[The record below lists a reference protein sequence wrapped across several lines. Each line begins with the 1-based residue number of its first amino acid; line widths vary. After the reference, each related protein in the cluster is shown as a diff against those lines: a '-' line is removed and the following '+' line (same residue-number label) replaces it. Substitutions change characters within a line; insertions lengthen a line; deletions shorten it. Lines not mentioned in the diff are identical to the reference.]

1 MSSIVRAFR
10 FFDQAPGARVDWFA
24 VIAELERERI
34 SIAELA
40 KRCVVS
46 RGTISY
52 WKAGGEPKHS
62 DGQSLL
68 ILYAERFP
76 GKAVPVVQ
84 NRCDAGAHQVA
95 APQLSIVPTSNA
107 GAS

>member
-1 MSSIVRAFR
+1 MTSIVRAFR
-10 FFDQAPGARVDWFA
+10 FFSQEPGVRVDWFA
-24 VIAELERERI
+24 VITELERERI

-52 WKAGGEPKHS
+52 WKSGGEPKHS

-68 ILYAERFP
+68 LLYAETLP
-76 GKAVPVVQ
+76 GRAVPVVQ
-84 NRCDAGAHQVA
+84 NRRDAGARQVA
-95 APQLSIVPTSNA
+95 APQLSIATASNA
-107 GAS
+107 GTS